1 MYYKNDPTRLSAC
14 PLTIHALLHIAWG
27 IRVAGPVWT
36 YWAYPMEQHC
46 NTLLQSIRSRHHPH
60 THLLVRLSLQLHSSI
75 KSNYYMIY
83 MKHYA
88 WIPMKRKAPNLYM
101 ICVGSVN
108 HSLLVTHVKYKQIRT
123 TCLLPPDD
131 ATSCPRR
138 YETKIS
144 LF

>member
-1 MYYKNDPTRLSAC
+1 MRLPGPNLNLDRTSVRFNRFRFRTSVQNRTSAS
-14 PLTIHALLHIAWG
+14 L
-27 IRVAGPVWT
+27 
-36 YWAYPMEQHC
+36 
-46 NTLLQSIRSRHHPH
+46 NRSEADAIH
-60 THLLVRLSLQLHSSI
+60 THLLVCLSLQLHSSI
-75 KSNYYMIY
+75 KSDYFMIY

-88 WIPMKRKAPNLYM
+88 WIRMKRKAPNLYM

-108 HSLLVTHVKYKQIRT
+108 HSLLVTNVKYKQIRT